1 MVLTTVLDKKYA
13 LPMTSLTR
21 PLPALLIGSAVAVA
35 LAGCA
40 SPAPADDAE
49 GLSVVAS
56 TNVYGDIAQ
65 SLAGDLA
72 TVTSIIDSAAIDP
85 HSYEASAQDQL
96 AIANADIV
104 IENGGGYDPFVD
116 VLVEGSGSSA
126 IVVSAVEASGLL
138 DEDHAEEA
146 HGEDDHAE
154 EAHGD
159 DDHAE
164 EAHGDDDHAE
174 EAHADDDHAEEAHG
188 EDEHADEEHSEDEHD
203 HGHIEGLNEHVWY
216 DVHSIAHV
224 AEAITEAL
232 VETDAG
238 NAASYESNLA
248 AFLTDLESLEADME
262 ALAGSLGGGTV
273 AATEPVPVY
282 LLAELGFED
291 GTPEEFSEAIEEG
304 ADVPPLALQQTLD
317 LIDSGDV
324 RLLAYNEQTESPET
338 QRVRESAESAGIP
351 VVSFVETLPEGED
364 YVSWMRANV
373 EAVQSALTAA

>member
-1 MVLTTVLDKKYA
+1 
-13 LPMTSLTR
+13 MTSPTR
-21 PLPALLIGSAVAVA
+21 SLPALLTGGAVALA

-40 SPAPADDAE
+40 TPAPAENPE

-116 VLVEGSGSSA
+116 VLVDGSGSSA

-138 DEDHAEEA
+138 EE
-146 HGEDDHAE
+146 
-154 EAHGD
+154 
-159 DDHAE
+159 
-164 EAHGDDDHAE
+164 DHAE
-174 EAHADDDHAEEAHG
+174 EAHADEAHAEEAHG
-188 EDEHADEEHSEDEHD
+188 DEAHAEEAHSEDD
-203 HGHIEGLNEHVWY
+203 GHGHIEGLNEHVWY
-216 DVHSIAHV
+216 DAHSIAHV
-224 AEAITEAL
+224 AEAISAAL
-232 VETDAG
+232 VEVDPDNT
-238 NAASYESNLA
+238 ASYEENLA
-248 AFLTDLESLEADME
+248 AFTADLEGLEAEME
-262 ALAGSLGGGTV
+262 ALADALGGGTV

-291 GTPEEFSEAIEEG
+291 GTPAAFSEAIEEG
-304 ADVPPLALQQTLD
+304 ADVPPLALQEALD

-338 QRVRESAESAGIP
+338 QRVREATESAGIA

-373 EAVQSALTAA
+373 EAVESALTTA

>member
-1 MVLTTVLDKKYA
+1 
-13 LPMTSLTR
+13 MTSLAR
-21 PLPALLIGSAVAVA
+21 SLAALLIGSAAAVA

-40 SPAPADDAE
+40 SPAPAEDAE
-49 GLSVVAS
+49 GLSIVAS
-56 TNVYGDIAQ
+56 TNVYGDITQ

-126 IVVSAVEASGLL
+126 IVISAVETSGLL
-138 DEDHAEEA
+138 EEDHAE
-146 HGEDDHAE
+146 D
-154 EAHGD
+154 AHGD
-159 DDHAE
+159 E
-164 EAHGDDDHAE
+164 E
-174 EAHADDDHAEEAHG
+174 HADDEHA
-188 EDEHADEEHSEDEHD
+188 EDEHAED
-203 HGHIEGLNEHVWY
+203 HGHIIEGLNEHVWY

-338 QRVRESAESAGIP
+338 QRVRDAAESAGIA

-373 EAVQSALTAA
+373 EAVESALTAA

>member
-1 MVLTTVLDKKYA
+1 MVLTTVLDKPYS
-13 LPMTSLTR
+13 LPMTSSAR
-21 PLPALLIGSAVAVA
+21 SLPALLTSGIVAVA

-116 VLVEGSGSSA
+116 VLVDGSGSSA
-126 IVVSAVEASGLL
+126 IVISAVEASGLL
-138 DEDHAEEA
+138 EEDHAEEA
-146 HGEDDHAE
+146 HGDEDHAE
-154 EAHGD
+154 EEHAGEDHS
-159 DDHAE
+159 DDHA
-164 EAHGDDDHAE
+164 GDDHA
-174 EAHADDDHAEEAHG
+174 DDHA
-188 EDEHADEEHSEDEHD
+188 DD

-232 VETDAG
+232 VETDVD

-262 ALAGSLGGGTV
+262 ALAGALGGGTV

-338 QRVRESAESAGIP
+338 QRVRDAAESAGIA

-373 EAVQSALTAA
+373 EAVESALTAA

>member
-1 MVLTTVLDKKYA
+1 MVSPTRTV
-13 LPMTSLTR
+13 
-21 PLPALLIGSAVAVA
+21 PALLTGGMVA
-35 LAGCA
+35 LALVGCA
-40 SPAPADDAE
+40 SSAPTDDTA

-72 TVTSIIDSAAIDP
+72 SVTSIIDSAAIDP

-126 IVVSAVEASGLL
+126 IVISAVETSGLL
-138 DEDHAEEA
+138 QEDHAE
-146 HGEDDHAE
+146 D
-154 EAHGD
+154 AHGD
-159 DDHAE
+159 EEHAE
-164 EAHGDDDHAE
+164 DEHA
-174 EAHADDDHAEEAHG
+174 
-188 EDEHADEEHSEDEHD
+188 EDEHADD

-224 AEAITEAL
+224 AEAITAAL

-238 NAASYESNLA
+238 NTDAYEENLD
-248 AFLTDLESLEADME
+248 AFLTDLEALEVDME
-262 ALAGSLGGGTV
+262 ALADALGGGLV

-291 GTPEEFSEAIEEG
+291 GTPAEFSEAIEEG
-304 ADVPPLALQQTLD
+304 ADVPPLALQQALD
-317 LIDSGDV
+317 LIDSGQV

-338 QRVRESAESAGIP
+338 QRVRDAAEAAGIA

-373 EAVQSALTAA
+373 EAVTSALTAA

>member
-164 EAHGDDDHAE
+164 EAHG
-174 EAHADDDHAEEAHG
+174 

-238 NAASYESNLA
+238 NAGTYEDNLA
-248 AFLTDLESLEADME
+248 AFLADLEALEADME
-262 ALAGSLGGGTV
+262 ALAGTLGGGTV

-291 GTPEEFSEAIEEG
+291 GTPAEFSEAIEEG

-338 QRVRESAESAGIP
+338 QRVRDAAEAAGIA

-373 EAVQSALTAA
+373 EAVESALTAA

>member
-1 MVLTTVLDKKYA
+1 
-13 LPMTSLTR
+13 MTSSAR
-21 PLPALLIGSAVAVA
+21 SLPALLTSGIVAVA

-72 TVTSIIDSAAIDP
+72 TVMSIIDSAA

-116 VLVEGSGSSA
+116 VLVDGSGSSA
-126 IVVSAVEASGLL
+126 IVISAVEASGLL
-138 DEDHAEEA
+138 EEDHAEEA
-146 HGEDDHAE
+146 HGDEDHAE
-154 EAHGD
+154 EEHAGEDHS
-159 DDHAE
+159 DDHA
-164 EAHGDDDHAE
+164 GDDHA
-174 EAHADDDHAEEAHG
+174 DDHA
-188 EDEHADEEHSEDEHD
+188 DD

-232 VETDAG
+232 VETDAD

-373 EAVQSALTAA
+373 EAVESALTAA

>member
-1 MVLTTVLDKKYA
+1 
-13 LPMTSLTR
+13 MTSSAR
-21 PLPALLIGSAVAVA
+21 SLPALLTSGIVAVA

-72 TVTSIIDSAAIDP
+72 TVTSIIESAAIDP

-116 VLVEGSGSSA
+116 VLVDGSGSSA
-126 IVVSAVEASGLL
+126 IVISAVEASGLL
-138 DEDHAEEA
+138 EEDHAEEA
-146 HGEDDHAE
+146 HGDEDHAE
-154 EAHGD
+154 EEHAGEDHS
-159 DDHAE
+159 DDHAG
-164 EAHGDDDHAE
+164 GDHADDHA
-174 EAHADDDHAEEAHG
+174 D
-188 EDEHADEEHSEDEHD
+188 D

-232 VETDAG
+232 VETDAD

-262 ALAGSLGGGTV
+262 ALAGFLGGGTV

-338 QRVRESAESAGIP
+338 QRVRDAAEAAGIA

-373 EAVQSALTAA
+373 EAVESALTAA

>member
-1 MVLTTVLDKKYA
+1 MVLTTVLDKPYS
-13 LPMTSLTR
+13 LPMTSSAR
-21 PLPALLIGSAVAVA
+21 SLPALLTSGIVAVA

-116 VLVEGSGSSA
+116 VLVDGSGSSA
-126 IVVSAVEASGLL
+126 IVISAVEASGLL
-138 DEDHAEEA
+138 EEDHAEE
-146 HGEDDHAE
+146 
-154 EAHGD
+154 
-159 DDHAE
+159 
-164 EAHGDDDHAE
+164 DHAE
-174 EAHADDDHAEEAHG
+174 EAHADEDHA
-188 EDEHADEEHSEDEHD
+188 EDEHAGEEHADD

-232 VETDAG
+232 VETDAD
-238 NAASYESNLA
+238 NAASYEDNLA

-304 ADVPPLALQQTLD
+304 ADVPPLALQEALD

-338 QRVRESAESAGIP
+338 QRVRDAAEAAGIA

-373 EAVQSALTAA
+373 EAVESALTAA